1 MSVSAAKRT
10 PVIAP
15 NESIVREPNFPRNRR
30 IVETREG
37 ERVAAMGARD
47 ELLRDAVAHM
57 RLRREYHV
65 LRRWL
70 MDVVR
75 HRYGLTAE
83 DCEEVV
89 DDALL
94 AWHRRLSATGAL
106 RNDRAFCV
114 RVARSRAIER
124 LRRKSVQTVEL
135 WSAEHVGVDPEIDAL
150 VGEREEVSHL
160 RELMAD
166 VLSKRE
172 RNVLVLVEHEG
183 LSRAQAAA
191 HFELTPRQVKR
202 TLERARAKLRAGQA
216 ELREHGRCGMLART
230 IAEIQAGR
238 ITSGD
243 PRWRA
248 GALHLSGCRR
258 CRRLRLGGGGPAA

>member
-1 MSVSAAKRT
+1 MA
-10 PVIAP
+10 
-15 NESIVREPNFPRNRR
+15 
-30 IVETREG
+30 ETRVG
-37 ERVAAMGARD
+37 ERVVALGAHD
-47 ELLRDAVAHM
+47 ELLGDAVAHV
-57 RLRREYHV
+57 RLRREYHG

-70 MDVVR
+70 MDVIR

-89 DDALL
+89 NDALL
-94 AWHRRLSATGAL
+94 AWHRRLSAAGEL
-106 RNDRAFCV
+106 RNDRAFWA

-124 LRRKSVQTVEL
+124 LRRKSFQTVEL
-135 WSAEHVGVDPEIDAL
+135 SSAEHVGVDPEIDVL

-160 RELMAD
+160 RELIGE

-172 RNVLVLVEHEG
+172 RDVLVLVEHEG

-191 HFELTPRQVKR
+191 QFELTPRQVKR

-216 ELREHGRCGMLART
+216 ELRAQGRCGMLART
-230 IAEIQAGR
+230 IADIQAGR
-238 ITSGD
+238 IVSGD

-248 GALHLSGCRR
+248 GVLHLSRCHR
-258 CRRLRLGGGGPAA
+258 CRRLRPSDGGARA